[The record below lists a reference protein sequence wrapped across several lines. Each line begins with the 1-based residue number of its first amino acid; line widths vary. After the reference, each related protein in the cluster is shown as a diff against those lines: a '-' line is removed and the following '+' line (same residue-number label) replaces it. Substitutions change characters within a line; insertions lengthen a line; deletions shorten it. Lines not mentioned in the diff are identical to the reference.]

1 MNIYNKRI
9 NIINFDN
16 NNKIENDIKLS
27 NTNIY

>member
-27 NTNIY
+27 NINMN